1 MPFLDI
7 LLMLPSVFLVE
18 PYFVW
23 MCDRTTR
30 QLLDIQNMFATMGGW
45 ALFCL
50 VLVRTTRQLLDIQ
63 WSLGVGCYVL
73 FS

>member
-50 VLVRTTRQLLDIQ
+50 VLVRTTRQLLDT
-63 WSLGVGCYVL
+63 VVTGCWL
-73 FS
+73 LWIFRD